1 MNLAIKKDIL
11 KKLNNQIGNE
21 PPESGGI
28 LGYDKH
34 SIISEIAFDKPTVV
48 THPCSYY
55 PNVNYLNGIIKE
67 WNDNGIKFAGIFH
80 THFLDV
86 ETLSVGD
93 KIYIRKILSSIPVDI
108 DKLYFPIY
116 TLPGRKLILYSAY
129 LIEDNLIINREHFK
143 II

>member
-1 MNLAIKKDIL
+1 MNLIIKKDIF
-11 KKLNNQIGNE
+11 KKLNNQIGND

-28 LGYDKH
+28 LGYDEH
-34 SIISEIAFDKPTVV
+34 NIISEIAFDQPTVI

-67 WNDNGIKFAGIFH
+67 WINNGIKLAGIFH
-80 THFLDV
+80 THFSDV

-93 KIYIRKILSSIPVDI
+93 KIYIRKILSSMPADI

-116 TLPGRKLILYSAY
+116 TLPSRKLILYSAC
-129 LIEDNLIINREHFK
+129 LINDNLIINREHFK